1 MTNDGEQVTEKSL
14 RMLLILRNYDEFSI
28 IYEKY
33 FAGLIWEISQTSEN
47 SIIGLFYPKI

>member
-1 MTNDGEQVTEKSL
+1 MENDLPKNHFACCLT
-14 RMLLILRNYDEFSI
+14 LRNRDEFSI

-33 FAGLIWEISQTSEN
+33 FGGPIWEISQTSEN